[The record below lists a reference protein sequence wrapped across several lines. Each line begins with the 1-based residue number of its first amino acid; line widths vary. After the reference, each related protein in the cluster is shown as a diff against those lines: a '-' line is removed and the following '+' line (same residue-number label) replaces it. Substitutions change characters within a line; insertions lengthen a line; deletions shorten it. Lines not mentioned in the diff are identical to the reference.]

1 MEAKQ
6 LDMINASKI
15 ISGELD
21 IRDHVDY
28 KVNKITWPT
37 FMMLTDDKGLREFQD
52 TIEACCYTSISRKNN
67 EIQALV
73 KARLAAEL
81 EKQAT
86 TLKEMPGG
94 YRYLNEKEAEKAEK
108 KQLRLGE
115 KKEKTRVFGG
125 QAAGSRAGS
134 KPRSRSSSRPGSA
147 APVPIAAGWDGVEVK
162 TRASVKVSSVTL
174 DVPEALV
181 TKK

>member
-1 MEAKQ
+1 
-6 LDMINASKI
+6 MINASKI

-94 YRYLNEKEAEKAEK
+94 YRYLNEKRGVFNETHNSFAKPMK
-108 KQLRLGE
+108 LS
-115 KKEKTRVFGG
+115 RVFAE
-125 QAAGSRAGS
+125 QVA
-134 KPRSRSSSRPGSA
+134 
-147 APVPIAAGWDGVEVK
+147 
-162 TRASVKVSSVTL
+162 KVS
-174 DVPEALV
+174 E
-181 TKK
+181 